1 MTTSRVRVFVGLEP
15 YITEVVVQTITR
27 LGTYLDKSQARHLI
41 GNGLVTLDGDRV
53 RTCDT
58 LVELGEHFLTVD
70 GRQIIIDVHG
80 MPNE

>member
-1 MTTSRVRVFVGLEP
+1 MSRARVFVGLEP
-15 YITEVVVQTITR
+15 YITDVIVQAVTR
-27 LGTYLDKSQARHLI
+27 LGTYIDKSQARHLI
-41 GNGLVTLDGDRV
+41 GQGLVTLDGVRV

-58 LVELGEHFLTVD
+58 LVELGEHFLTMD